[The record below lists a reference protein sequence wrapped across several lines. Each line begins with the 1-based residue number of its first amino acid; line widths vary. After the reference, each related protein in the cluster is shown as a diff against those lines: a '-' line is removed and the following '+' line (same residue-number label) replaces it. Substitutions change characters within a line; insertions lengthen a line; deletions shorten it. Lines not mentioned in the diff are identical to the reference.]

1 MKFSVLNPTE
11 ENIRETLLNDQL
23 GRNEE
28 LRQFV
33 RLLNSIDGNCTIALD
48 GDWGSGKTF
57 FVKQAQM
64 IIDSFNE
71 YKNKKAISDLRQRRR
86 LSVLQSGL
94 YQFRQIFCHCFH
106 TWSPF
111 PLFFRYA
118 FRDRFLYSVRSLRLI
133 HKRYKLFRIS
143 QNIFSP

>member
-1 MKFSVLNPTE
+1 MKFSVLDPTE

-71 YKNKKAISDLRQRRR
+71 YKNKKAISVEESGFENMRQFLGCKETIGS
-86 LSVLQSGL
+86 LSATSSEEFLCQDGRTRIL
-94 YQFRQIFCHCFH
+94 
-106 TWSPF
+106 
-111 PLFFRYA
+111 LKE
-118 FRDRFLYSVRSLRLI
+118 DRE
-133 HKRYKLFRIS
+133 IS
-143 QNIFSP
+143 